1 MAGIYSVVSGAVA
14 EEKRLGFISNN
25 LANALTTGYKSSS
38 PVFEAILSSSIIDTD
53 QADSTFV
60 ATYDSHINFA
70 QGPLVES
77 GNKLDVALQGD
88 GFFVIQTAQ
97 GNRYTRNGQFA
108 LDATG
113 KLVTHD
119 GNTVAGEGGDIIAT
133 GKQLSIEK
141 DGSVFVDKV
150 SVGKLK
156 TVRFATKEYLRPVG
170 DSLFENVNPED
181 QELPVTNCSVNQG
194 YHEGSNVDALKE
206 MIDMIACTRAYEAYG
221 KVQQAFGDMDSKLQD
236 VAKT

>member
-1 MAGIYSVVSGAVA
+1 MSGIYTVVSGAVA

-25 LANALTTGYKSSS
+25 LANALTAGYKSSR
-38 PVFEAILSSSIIDTD
+38 PVFEAVLSSSIIDTD
-53 QADSTFV
+53 KADSTFV
-60 ATYDSHINFA
+60 GTYDSQIDFSEGA
-70 QGPLVES
+70 FIES

-97 GNRYTRNGQFA
+97 GDRYTRNGQFT

-113 KLVTHD
+113 KLVTQD
-119 GNTVAGEGGDIIAT
+119 GNTVAGDGGDIT
-133 GKQLSIEK
+133 VNGKQIAIAS

-156 TVRFATKEYLRPVG
+156 IVRFATKEDLRPVG
-170 DSLFENVNPED
+170 SSLFENVNPLD
-181 QELPVTNCSVNQG
+181 QELSTVNCTVKQG

-206 MIDMIACTRAYEAYG
+206 MVDMIACTRAYEAYG
-221 KVQQAFGDMDSKLQD
+221 KVQQAFGDMESQLQE
-236 VAKT
+236 VAKV